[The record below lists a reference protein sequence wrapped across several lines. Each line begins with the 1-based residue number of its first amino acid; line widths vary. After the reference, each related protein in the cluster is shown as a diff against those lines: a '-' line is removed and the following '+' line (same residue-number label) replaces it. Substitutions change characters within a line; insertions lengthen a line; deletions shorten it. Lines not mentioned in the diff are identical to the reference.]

1 MEKADTPADFAS
13 PLVSHPFYG
22 GSIPHAI
29 NTVSDLG
36 HLVRQARST
45 MELSQQ
51 DFADL
56 AGVGRRFV
64 SELEAG
70 KPTLEFERT
79 LRVCK
84 AAGIDL
90 TAQVR

>member
-1 MEKADTPADFAS
+1 MDKLSPNFAIPVTS
-13 PLVSHPFYG
+13 RQFHG
-22 GSIPHAI
+22 GSIMHSISTAQ
-29 NTVSDLG
+29 DLG
-36 HLVRQARST
+36 NLVRQSRKN
-45 MELSQQ
+45 MKLSQL

-64 SELEAG
+64 SELESG
-70 KPTLEFERT
+70 KATLEVDRV

-90 TAQVR
+90 TASIR

>member
-1 MEKADTPADFAS
+1 MMEKANAQISISTAPRQ
-13 PLVSHPFYG
+13 FYG
-22 GSIPHAI
+22 GSIPHSI
-29 NTVSDLG
+29 STVSDLG
-36 HLVRQARST
+36 NLVRNCRRN
-45 MELSQQ
+45 MKLSQL

-64 SELEAG
+64 SELESG
-70 KPTLEFERT
+70 KSTLEIERV

-90 TAQVR
+90 TAYVR

>member
-1 MEKADTPADFAS
+1 MEKTE
-13 PLVSHPFYG
+13 VSARTAIAATTRQFYG
-22 GSIPHAI
+22 GSIPHAV
-29 NTVSDLG
+29 NTASDLG
-36 HLVRQARST
+36 TLVRKSRRS
-45 MELSQQ
+45 MKLSQQ

-64 SELEAG
+64 SELESG
-70 KPTLEFERT
+70 KPTLEIERV

-90 TAQVR
+90 TAYVR